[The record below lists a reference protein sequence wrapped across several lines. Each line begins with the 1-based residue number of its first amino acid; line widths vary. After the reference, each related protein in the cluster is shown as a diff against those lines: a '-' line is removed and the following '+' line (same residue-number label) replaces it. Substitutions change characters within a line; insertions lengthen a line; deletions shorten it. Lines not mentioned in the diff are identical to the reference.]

1 MSNKQRR
8 NKKAIFRKFA
18 ATAATTSLLV
28 SPLAPAMNAVADTIT
43 TNEAEINTEQ
53 VVEAPET
60 ELPEE
65 IGLPETMEE
74 STENSSEEN
83 KIENSTDEMS
93 ASNLVLP
100 SVSTEFNDEKSIMTA
115 TEFPI
120 FSREG
125 SPTQQWRVISTE
137 NPMFPTPS
145 QSWGTIYRFAGDQ
158 PETIDITPAQLTGD
172 TQELEELIFAASGLT
187 AQGANT
193 WAGIGPNDE
202 NWNPSW
208 VNIGVD
214 SSVDNRENAQV
225 VVDTTH
231 IATEGTATI
240 KLVNSANEVMLWD
253 TTNDF
258 LAHPERPN
266 LQAAPAMVEVAVSVG
281 EITQDWNP
289 GNTLH
294 ITPAEA
300 STLTAAQIA
309 DMARL
314 QFTGADGTPVPLTD
328 KDFGAT
334 WEAGERNIGE
344 AIDVTFNV
352 GGAEKTIPLRIVA
365 EWPVS
370 PLQGWETLE
379 DQRNP
384 ENWGDWDQSWTSVF
398 RLNGTNNRVLLTQGE
413 LEMDAEEL
421 QALILERAN
430 VYGEWAELKP
440 ADNQGISFNPNFVPT
455 WNRFDLDE
463 VGGRDEYEGRDKGSL
478 NVDTSDIEDGKVKV
492 SILNQNNH
500 LLYDV
505 DRSFMTDGMRASHAA
520 AGELEIEIA
529 IVDISSEAVVPM
541 TAEAFDAIS
550 SDDSALKEA
559 AGLVVSGIS
568 EADVK
573 VRVVEGEENEESGVI
588 RTDHEVT
595 FSYNGLK
602 TTTIFRTLEFA
613 TTTDDSDDTIQ
624 QVIPVGEDG
633 AAAIISFNPTAISHE
648 DLSDMSQEDVIEEI
662 LYSSGFRLF
671 IVAANGE
678 VEEIEGGDL
687 LDMIELDGDDLE
699 MFMNTNRFF
708 GGTYDIGYRLNQ
720 SALTGTFGIT
730 NFAESDVDGQIP
742 VTVSGYDYR
751 LTLTEEEV
759 DINQN
764 EVADNDTDFKA
775 QLLELIQPQVERKYH
790 DTDGV
795 GEWEEHEAT
804 GDFELE
810 LPAGFSMEELQLDE
824 QFDVTVRYTVF
835 ADPNDEDAG
844 SKVIDKEA
852 KVTINSSMFS
862 DVDAERVAMSLD
874 EAVDADWNDV
884 FATAT
889 PIAIKGYTDLNAE
902 IINVT
907 VPFFDGEEGVYN
919 AIFEVKI
926 EGEKESKYI
935 NMENAVTIID
945 TDGGRLAMSDDLRH
959 FAVSND
965 PTLALTDIDEE
976 TIDETLADSVTRVIQ
991 AVDITT
997 PVSRFAGNGET
1008 PRMLE
1013 EVENPALEFD
1023 TEELLALDT
1032 AHEGLDVAF
1041 YFGPD
1046 EVEITPTR
1054 ASTSQLPGNGTM
1066 TVAVTAD
1073 ELSGD
1078 TGDDEVDDET
1088 TNGDDDTIVT
1098 GGDNVDTGTGKNLPS
1113 TGEMASTAGL
1123 FGAALLGLSGLTAWL
1138 KKRRNSGK

>member
-53 VVEAPET
+53 VVEVPET
-60 ELPEE
+60 EFPEDVELPADESVEE
-65 IGLPETMEE
+65 VVSETP
-74 STENSSEEN
+74 TVEEN
-83 KIENSTDEMS
+83 TAGD
-93 ASNLVLP
+93 LVLP
-100 SVSTEFNDEKSIMTA
+100 SVSTDFLVEDTATA
-115 TEFPI
+115 TEFEL

-125 SPTQQWRVISTE
+125 SPTQKWRMISTD
-137 NPMFPTPS
+137 NPMNPLPS
-145 QSWGTIYRFAGDQ
+145 QGWGTIYRFAGEQ
-158 PETIDITPAQLTGD
+158 PTTINITPGQLSD
-172 TQELEELIFAASGLT
+172 DAALKALIFEKSGLT

-193 WAGIGPNDE
+193 WAGVGPNDE

-208 VNIGVD
+208 VDIGVG
-214 SSVDNRENAQV
+214 SSVDNRENAKV
-225 VVDTTH
+225 VVDTSDIETKG
-231 IATEGTATI
+231 IATI
-240 KLVNSANEVMLWD
+240 RLVNGNNDVMLWD

-258 LAHPERPN
+258 LAHPEREN

-281 EITQDWNP
+281 EITQDWIQNP
-289 GNTLH
+289 GLGV
-294 ITPAEA
+294 TPAEA
-300 STLTAAQIA
+300 STLTTAQIA

-314 QFTGADGTPVPLTD
+314 QFTGADDETVALTD
-328 KDFGAT
+328 VEF
-334 WEAGERNIGE
+334 EAEGWTAGPHTVGEV
-344 AIDVTFNV
+344 IDVTFSV
-352 GGAEKTIPLRIVA
+352 GGAVKAIPVRIVA

-370 PLQGWETLE
+370 PLQEWETLG
-379 DQRNP
+379 DQRHQ

-398 RLNGTNNRVLLTQGE
+398 RLNGTNNSVVLTP
-413 LEMDAEEL
+413 EEL
-421 QALILERAN
+421 QLDNEDLEALILKRAN

-440 ADNQGISFNPNFVPT
+440 AGNTGISFNADFVPE
-455 WNRFDLDE
+455 WERFGIDQ
-463 VGGRDEYEGRDKGSL
+463 VGGKEEYAVRDKGSL

-492 SILNQNNH
+492 SILNGNDN

-505 DRSFMTDGMRASHAA
+505 DRSFMTDALTASHAA

-529 IVDISSEAVVPM
+529 IVDISSEELVPM
-541 TAEAFDAIS
+541 TAEAFDNIS

-568 EADVK
+568 EADVE
-573 VRVVEGEENEESGVI
+573 VRVGEGQVTEDSGSGVT
-588 RTDHEVT
+588 RTDYEVT
-595 FSYNGLK
+595 FSYNGLIK

-613 TTTDDSDDTIQ
+613 TTTDDSEDTIQ

-633 AAAIISFNPTAISHE
+633 TAAIISFNPTAISHD
-648 DLSDMSQEDVIEEI
+648 DLSELDEQEVIEMI
-662 LYSSGFRLF
+662 INSSDFRLF
-671 IVAANGE
+671 IVDADGE
-678 VEEIEGGDL
+678 VKEIEGDDL
-687 LDMIELDGDDLE
+687 LAVIELDGDDLE

-708 GGTYDIGYRLNQ
+708 GGIYNIGYRLNQ
-720 SALTGTFGIT
+720 DALIQTFGIT
-730 NFAESDVDGQIP
+730 NFAESDVDGHIP

-775 QLLELIQPQVERKYH
+775 QLLELIQPQVERKYY
-790 DTDGV
+790 DTEEV
-795 GEWEEHEAT
+795 GGWEEHEAT

-810 LPAGFSMEELQLDE
+810 LPAGFSIEELQLDE
-824 QFDVTVRYTVF
+824 QFDVTVSYTVF
-835 ADPNDEDAG
+835 ADSDSEETG
-844 SKVIDKEA
+844 SKVITEQA

-874 EAVDADWNDV
+874 EAVDADWKNDV

-889 PIAIKGYTDLNAE
+889 PIAMKGYTDLNAE

-919 AIFEVKI
+919 AVFEVKI

-1046 EVEITPTR
+1046 EAEITPTR

-1078 TGDDEVDDET
+1078 TGDNEVDDET
-1088 TNGDDDTIVT
+1088 TNGDDTIVT